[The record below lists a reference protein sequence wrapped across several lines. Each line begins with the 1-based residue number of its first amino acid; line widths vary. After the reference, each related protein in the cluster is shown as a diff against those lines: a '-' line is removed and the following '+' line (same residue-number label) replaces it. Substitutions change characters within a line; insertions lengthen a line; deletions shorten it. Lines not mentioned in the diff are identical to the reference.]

1 MSCPTLPSTRSTPK
15 IIDLCP
21 STCYNENVI
30 IQAINGGRF
39 RKRSLAVFF
48 VYKKVTLSIAEDK
61 LAISHEKIRNIAI
74 IAHVDHGKTTL
85 VDVILKQSG
94 TFRSNQVVAERVMDS
109 NDLEREKGIT
119 ILSKVTAVYYNE
131 TKINIVD
138 TPGHSDFGGEVERI
152 LRSVDGV
159 LLLVDACEGP
169 MPQTRFVLKKALAQ
183 KLKPIV
189 VINKIDRPGA
199 RPWEVVD
206 EVLGLLIELGCDES
220 LLDFPYIFAS
230 GTEGYAVN
238 DPSDEAKDIIPLFE
252 MILTHV
258 PPPMVEPDKPFQLQV
273 TSLDYDDHLGR
284 MFGGKILRGSV
295 NRGEVVTVIKRDGS
309 QANFS
314 VTRIFIYQGLKRIEV
329 ESAGAGEIVLLA
341 GYDEVQI
348 GETIA
353 DMERPDALDLI
364 HIDEPTVSMDFI
376 VNNSPWAGRSGK
388 YVTMRNLSARL
399 NREIKTNIS
408 LRVEPTDSPDVLCVS
423 GRGELQLA
431 ILLETMRRE
440 GYEVAVS
447 KPKAITKRIDGTLCE
462 PIEEL
467 TIDVNDD
474 AVGIIIR
481 EVSARKGEIISMSK
495 DEVGTN
501 RLIFEVPTRGLIGLR
516 TDFLTWTKG
525 LGLMSRLFK
534 EYGPHRGEIV
544 TRTRGSLVAK
554 ETGRATAYAIAPL
567 QERATFFVAPGE
579 EVYEGQIVGENSR
592 TEDMVVNIT
601 KAKQKTNM
609 RSSTEDATV
618 MITPPRQFMLEQAL
632 SFIGEDEL
640 LEVTP
645 DALRFRKRILSQL
658 DRKLADR
665 RSG

>member
-1 MSCPTLPSTRSTPK
+1 M
-15 IIDLCP
+15 
-21 STCYNENVI
+21 
-30 IQAINGGRF
+30 G
-39 RKRSLAVFF
+39 
-48 VYKKVTLSIAEDK
+48 IAEENINSFP
-61 LAISHEKIRNIAI
+61 AYSHNNIRNIAI

-85 VDVILKQSG
+85 VDVILRQSG

-119 ILSKVTAVYYNE
+119 ILSKVTAVHYKG

-169 MPQTRFVLKKALAQ
+169 MPQTRFVLKKALEQ

-206 EVLGLLIELGCDES
+206 EVLDLFIELGCDES
-220 LLDFPYIFAS
+220 QLEFPYLFAS
-230 GTEGYAVN
+230 GVEGYAVL
-238 DPSDEAKDIIPLFE
+238 DPADKPKDIDPLFK
-252 MILTHV
+252 MILKHV

-295 NRGEVVTVIKRDGS
+295 SKGETVAIIKRDGT
-309 QANFS
+309 QNTFA
-314 VTRIFIYQGLKRIEV
+314 VTRVFIYDGLKRIEV
-329 ESAGAGEIVLLA
+329 EEAGAGEIVLLA
-341 GYDEVQI
+341 GCDEVQI

-353 DMERPDALDLI
+353 DAEQPEALDLI

-376 VNNSPWAGRSGK
+376 VNNSPWAGKSGK
-388 YVTMRNLSARL
+388 YVTMRNISNRL
-399 NREIKTNIS
+399 KREVKTNVS
-408 LRVEPTDSPDVLCVS
+408 LRVAPTDSPDALRVS

-440 GYEVAVS
+440 SYEVAVS
-447 KPKAITKRIDGTLCE
+447 KPKAITKKINGVLCE

-467 TIDVNDD
+467 TIDINDD
-474 AVGIIIR
+474 AVGIIIQ
-481 EVSARKGEIISMSK
+481 EVSARKGEIVSMSK

-501 RLIFEVPTRGLIGLR
+501 RIIFEVPTRGLIGLR

-534 EYGPHRGEIV
+534 EYGPYRGEIT
-544 TRTRGSLVAK
+544 TRTHGSLIAK

-567 QERATFFVAPGE
+567 QERATFFVAPGD

-592 TEDMVVNIT
+592 SEDMVVNIT
-601 KAKQKTNM
+601 KAKNKTNM

-618 MITPPRQFMLEQAL
+618 LITPPKQFMLEQAL

-645 DALRFRKRILSQL
+645 DALRFRKRILGKL
-658 DRKLADR
+658 DRRLADR
-665 RSG
+665 RASWTD